1 MKIKEGFEL
10 VVICGEAVIVGHG
23 VENMD
28 FSKVINLNESAAY
41 LWNKVKGT
49 EFDAQ
54 RLATLL
60 CEEYEVDE
68 ATALRDSEQVM
79 RDWQAAGLTTD

>member
-1 MKIKEGFEL
+1 
-10 VVICGEAVIVGHG
+10 
-23 VENMD
+23 MD

>member
-10 VVICGEAVIVGHG
+10 VVICGEAVIVAHG
-23 VENMD
+23 IENID

-49 EFDAQ
+49 DFDAE

-60 CEEYEVDE
+60 CEEYDVDK
-68 ATALRDSEQVM
+68 ATALRDSQQVM
-79 RDWQAAGLTTD
+79 RDWQAAGLTSD